1 MPIDSPF
8 DSLTGIR
15 SPFGRGR
22 GKPVI
27 ITATTA
33 PSLGA
38 LTDGDTVQSGLA
50 ASATETTNYAS
61 TAGTISSAVETVTI
75 NGTTGALSDVVSFE
89 DVVAV
94 SILVT
99 DSAGN
104 TQTFN
109 AGTQTVAAIITASSP
124 PSIGAFTDGGTLS
137 SFVIWGSYL
146 SAEGTIVTP
155 TTKEMSVNG
164 AAFVA
169 YDGNVT
175 GSPGDTYELRETVSD
190 SVGNTQS
197 FSSGTTTVQDLD
209 GVTIASTTTS
219 AETIVFDPIAVSTQ
233 WAAERSGA
241 GSITFYV
248 MDFELEGGTTTTLEA

>member
-75 NGTTGALSDVVSFE
+75 NGTTGALADVVSFD
-89 DVVAV
+89 DVVSV
-94 SILVT
+94 SVLVT

-109 AGTQTVAAIITASSP
+109 AGAQTVQAADTAEMLL
-124 PSIGAFTDGGTLS
+124 TLS
-137 SFVIWGSYL
+137 GDDLVLTAPQIL
-146 SAEGTIVTP
+146 AL
-155 TTKEMSVNG
+155 NG
-164 AAFVA
+164 
-169 YDGNVT
+169 D
-175 GSPGDTYELRETVSD
+175 
-190 SVGNTQS
+190 
-197 FSSGTTTVQDLD
+197 DL
-209 GVTIASTTTS
+209 I
-219 AETIVFDPIAVSTQ
+219 
-233 WAAERSGA
+233 
-241 GSITFYV
+241 
-248 MDFELEGGTTTTLEA
+248 LEAA